1 LTPFR
6 DFERR
11 AREPRR
17 VRDKTTVTANFLID
31 NLKYMVPIDGEVR
44 KGSFGFFAHTLF
56 FKIEGNRDV
65 GKRSGHELKFDDH
78 GFIID
83 TGLSYEL
90 GTWALGEGL
99 LAPRL
104 TLEPFVAA
112 RLIHDPVDLNLDPSR
127 HGTKTVRFSSYVPIV
142 GLRTFW
148 DFGEHWNLQIDGDWG
163 GWDIDDNHKTYQLLG
178 LLGYRFQAGGLSW
191 NVQAGYRYFQLWD
204 LRRAARVKLQARG
217 PQLSIGLDF

>member
-1 LTPFR
+1 L
-6 DFERR
+6 
-11 AREPRR
+11 
-17 VRDKTTVTANFLID
+17 L
-31 NLKYMVPIDGEVR
+31 
-44 KGSFGFFAHTLF
+44 
-56 FKIEGNRDV
+56 
-65 GKRSGHELKFDDH
+65 
-78 GFIID
+78 ID

-90 GTWALGEGL
+90 GSWNLGEGPR
-99 LAPRL
+99 APTL
-104 TLEPFVAA
+104 TVEPFAAA
-112 RLIHDPVDLNLDPSR
+112 RLLYDPVDLTSPLFDRTYDFTN
-127 HGTKTVRFSSYVPIV
+127 YVPIV